1 MKYADVI
8 LPLPL
13 DGLFTYSVPVQME
26 VSVRFGVRVLVPF
39 GRSKSYVGVVAR
51 VHDCEPQGYK
61 VKPVTGMPVRI
72 VAVDSRLLYVA
83 DR

>member
-61 VKPVTGMPVRI
+61 VKPVTRMMDAGPV
-72 VAVDSRLLYVA
+72 VTHASTNCGSG
-83 DR
+83 